1 MNHIKLGEENCAFL
15 QMLQIP
21 HVVKTTNSTVRIEIP
36 GAKPMLFS
44 DGFIPMKYLAFIKK
58 VKTCVQKSEAFHENK
73 EYIKRLTSQDVKYI
87 LDNSGKSG
95 YFEDCAELDINGAYW
110 VCAYQLGYITKDV
123 YLEGVAVK
131 KDGRLKIPKM
141 VRLIALGALARKRTV
156 REYDTGKKAYEY
168 KGLEYDSELGGVF
181 FHVAKRVGDIMLQCV
196 EEMGQSAFLL
206 FWVDAFIVEASAC
219 RIVEHFMKVAG
230 YEVKRK
236 HLHYLNITD
245 AGKGRR
251 ATTHVVGEEK
261 PKYFQLSADPS
272 DMLGFQEF
280 LRRVGR

>member
-36 GAKPMLFS
+36 NAKPMLFS

-58 VKTCVQKSEAFHENK
+58 VKTCVQKSSAFRENK
-73 EYIKRLTSQDVKYI
+73 EYIKRLSSQDVKYI
-87 LDNSGKSG
+87 LDNSSKSG
-95 YFEDCAELDINGAYW
+95 YYEDCTELDINGAYW
-110 VCAYQLGYITKDV
+110 VCAYHLGYITDEI
-123 YLEGVAVK
+123 YREGIALK

-156 REYDTGKKAYEY
+156 REYCPEKLGYDY
-168 KGLEYDSELGGVF
+168 KGLEYDPELGGVF
-181 FHVAKRVGDIMLQCV
+181 FHTAKRVGEIMLQCV
-196 EEMGQSAFLL
+196 EEMGQSPFLL
-206 FWVDAFIVEASAC
+206 FWVDAFIVETSAC
-219 RIVEHFMKVAG
+219 WIVEHFMRQSG

-236 HLHYLNITD
+236 RLHYLNITD
-245 AGKGRR
+245 SGKGRR
-251 ATTHVVGEEK
+251 ATAHVVGEEK

-272 DMLGFQEF
+272 NMLDFQEF
-280 LRRVGR
+280 LRRIGR